1 MLGAFRRIAVATVV
15 LTMLVGCR
23 AQQLQ
28 QDQDAIRTS
37 VMDMYTNQ
45 IMDNL
50 VRAHNGFPFVQMQ
63 YESITGTIG
72 HDGSVGA
79 GMADF
84 GSRLMNIS
92 LGGSQRNVLTVTAN
106 PVTDNDAVYLAY
118 LDFVRPREENFY
130 CTCDPPPCGDAHI
143 SVCCDEMYYWVPA
156 DKKHQFL
163 RLALATSVMSKG
175 GGIKIPESHINNISE
190 VSDLKTTPPEYVI
203 HKMDD
208 QFISKYKVENDG
220 NISGLSISFR
230 VKFEDYLP
238 AGAGTLTAEIEGK
251 EYTFSV
257 ERLGSIETHAG
268 QGDVPKDGDQ
278 TQYLKVTWSY
288 LDHPFPPTQLA
299 KDLRG
304 QKVKVNIKGH
314 QPGFGTTG
322 DVLNAIQHEM
332 QLFRIES
339 QLRR

>member
-1 MLGAFRRIAVATVV
+1 MPAAFRRIAVAALV
-15 LTMLVGCR
+15 LTTLVGCR

-50 VRAHNGFPFVQMQ
+50 VRAHNGYPFVQMQ

-118 LDFVRPREENFY
+118 LDFVRPREGNFY
-130 CTCDPPPCGDAHI
+130 CTCDPPPCGAAHV

-156 DKKHQFL
+156 DKKHEFL

-175 GGIKIPESHINNISE
+175 GGIKIPESHISNISE
-190 VSDLKTTPPEYVI
+190 VSELKAAQTAILKIDQNFIDTFKKEEGRDASDL
-203 HKMDD
+203 
-208 QFISKYKVENDG
+208 
-220 NISGLSISFR
+220 
-230 VKFEDYLP
+230 
-238 AGAGTLTAEIEGK
+238 
-251 EYTFSV
+251 
-257 ERLGSIETHAG
+257 
-268 QGDVPKDGDQ
+268 QGD
-278 TQYLKVTWSY
+278 
-288 LDHPFPPTQLA
+288 
-299 KDLRG
+299 R
-304 QKVKVNIKGH
+304 
-314 QPGFGTTG
+314 PG
-322 DVLNAIQHEM
+322 
-332 QLFRIES
+332 RCS
-339 QLRR
+339 